1 MVKDAATR
9 GHSTLKFVVHKCRQN
24 LQTRYSSI
32 LEPVYSQDYG
42 CIVTRKMAQPLS
54 KKRKVK
60 DHDGPSH
67 AQPGITD
74 PRFSNIQSDPRYRLP
89 SKRRAHVKVD
99 KRFSHM
105 LRDDDFGRKAKV
117 DRYGRPLEDDSE
129 RKRLK
134 KRYEFEDD
142 IDDDNAV
149 QQELKRVEKVYDP
162 IRDGGFSESSSDE
175 SSSEEDDAGVAQEDQ
190 HVTLGNQQYEDVPMG
205 DVSSRV
211 AVVNLDWDNIRAAD
225 LMAVFSSFL
234 PSGGRLLKVS
244 IYPSQF
250 GKERMAR
257 EETEGPPKEIFASVK
272 GISAEQAAGDDDDD
286 EQQIK
291 DPIVQADAGEDF
303 DSAALRQYQLQR
315 LQYFYAVLTFSS
327 PETAQAV
334 YDAIDGTE
342 YLTTANFFDLRFI
355 PDGTDFS
362 DVNAR
367 DECEKIPDR
376 YKPNEFVTDA
386 LQHSNVKLTWDTE
399 DASRKEA
406 QAKAFRGSRKDI
418 DENDLKAYLGSDSSS
433 DEEARVDNEAIIG
446 SSSSRKEQERQ
457 KMRSLLGLDAEPK
470 RKIKSDVGPVG
481 DLQITF
487 SSGLSGANNTK
498 KSVFENEPEL
508 EETTVERYAR
518 KERERRQKRK
528 ERMKQGR
535 DGASGAV
542 DVAIVGKST
551 DERPED
557 LGFDDPFFTAP
568 EHDKTSAAKMRK
580 EERLRKRTEREAEEA
595 SAAAQRSELELL
607 MVDDNHEGKGMRH
620 FDMNEIERE
629 ERKAKKKGKKSKSQK
644 EGQTPKEPQS
654 VGFEIN
660 TQDSR
665 FARLYEN
672 HEYAI
677 DPTNPRFKGTEGMKA
692 LLEEGRKY
700 KNKIKDSREDGP
712 KKATRESSSMSK
724 TEADDVKKLVEKVK
738 SRRKD
743 EKT

>member
-1 MVKDAATR
+1 
-9 GHSTLKFVVHKCRQN
+9 
-24 LQTRYSSI
+24 
-32 LEPVYSQDYG
+32 
-42 CIVTRKMAQPLS
+42 
-54 KKRKVK
+54 
-60 DHDGPSH
+60 
-67 AQPGITD
+67 
-74 PRFSNIQSDPRYRLP
+74 
-89 SKRRAHVKVD
+89 
-99 KRFSHM
+99 M

-134 KRYEFEDD
+134 KRYEFEED
-142 IDDDNAV
+142 IDDDDAV
-149 QQELKRVEKVYDP
+149 QRELKRVEKVYDP
-162 IRDGGFSESSSDE
+162 IRDGGYSESSSDE
-175 SSSEEDDAGVAQEDQ
+175 SSSEEGDAGAAQEDQ
-190 HVTLGNQQYEDVPMG
+190 LVTLGNQQDGDVPMG

-250 GKERMAR
+250 GKERMER
-257 EETEGPPKEIFASVK
+257 EETEGPPKEIFASVE
-272 GISAEQAAGDDDDD
+272 GNSAKQAAGDDDDD

-291 DPIVQADAGEDF
+291 DSIVQADAGEDF

-327 PETAQAV
+327 TDTAKVV
-334 YDAIDGTE
+334 YDAVDGTE

-362 DVNAR
+362 DDKAR
-367 DECEKIPDR
+367 DECEKIPDS

-386 LQHSNVKLTWDTE
+386 LQHSNVKLTWDAE

-433 DEEARVDNEAIIG
+433 DEEARVDNETIIE

-457 KMRSLLGLDAEPK
+457 KMRSLLGLEAEPK
-470 RKIKSDVGPVG
+470 RKVKSDDGPVG

-487 SSGLSGANNTK
+487 SSGLSGANSTK

-528 ERMKQGR
+528 ERIKQGR
-535 DGASGAV
+535 DGASSTV
-542 DVAIVGKST
+542 DVAMVGKNT
-551 DERPED
+551 NERPED

-580 EERLRKRTEREAEEA
+580 EERLKKRAEREAEEA
-595 SAAAQRSELELL
+595 AAAAQRAELELL
-607 MVDDNHEGKGMRH
+607 MVDDNDESKGMRH

-629 ERKAKKKGKKSKSQK
+629 ERQAKKKGKKRKGKK
-644 EGQTPKEPQS
+644 EAETPTEPQS
-654 VGFEIN
+654 AGFEIN
-660 TQDSR
+660 THDPR

-672 HEYAI
+672 HEFAI

-700 KNKIKDSREDGP
+700 KKKSKDLGGDKP
-712 KKATRESSSMSK
+712 KKTTEESSSAAK
-724 TEADDVKKLVEKVK
+724 PEADDVKKLVENLK
-738 SRRKD
+738 SKRKD
-743 EKT
+743 GRA

>member
-1 MVKDAATR
+1 M
-9 GHSTLKFVVHKCRQN
+9 S
-24 LQTRYSSI
+24 
-32 LEPVYSQDYG
+32 
-42 CIVTRKMAQPLS
+42 QPLS

-60 DHDGPSH
+60 DDDGPSH

-134 KRYEFEDD
+134 ERYEFEDD
-142 IDDDNAV
+142 IDDDDTV
-149 QQELKRVEKVYDP
+149 QRELQRVKKVFDP
-162 IRDGGFSESSSDE
+162 IRDGGYSESSSDE
-175 SSSEEDDAGVAQEDQ
+175 SSSEEDDTGAAQEDQ
-190 HVTLGNQQYEDVPMG
+190 LVTLGNQQDEDVPMG

-211 AVVNLDWDNIRAAD
+211 AVVNLDWDNIRAVD
-225 LMAVFSSFL
+225 LMAVFSSFV

-250 GKERMAR
+250 GNERMER

-272 GISAEQAAGDDDDD
+272 GSSAEQAAGDDDED

-291 DPIVQADAGEDF
+291 DSIVQVDTGEDF

-327 PETAQAV
+327 PDIAKAV
-334 YDAIDGTE
+334 YGALDGTE

-362 DVNAR
+362 DDKAR
-367 DECEKIPDR
+367 DECEKIPDG

-386 LQHSNVKLTWDTE
+386 LQHSNVKLTWDAE

-433 DEEARVDNEAIIG
+433 DEEAGVDDGATIN
-446 SSSSRKEQERQ
+446 SSLSRKDQERQ
-457 KMRSLLGLDAEPK
+457 KMRSLLGLEAEPK
-470 RKIKSDVGPVG
+470 RKNKSHDGPVG

-487 SSGLSGANNTK
+487 SSGLSGANSTK

-508 EETTVERYAR
+508 DETTVERYAR

-535 DGASGAV
+535 DGASSAV
-542 DVAIVGKST
+542 DATMIGKNT

-580 EERLRKRTEREAEEA
+580 EERLKKRVEREAEEA
-595 SAAAQRSELELL
+595 ATAAQRAELELL
-607 MVDDNHEGKGMRH
+607 MVDDNDDGKGMRH
-620 FDMNEIERE
+620 FDMNEVERE
-629 ERKAKKKGKKSKSQK
+629 ERKAKKKGKKSKGKK
-644 EGQTPKEPQS
+644 ETEVPTEPQS
-654 VGFEIN
+654 TGFEMN
-660 TQDSR
+660 THDPR

-672 HEYAI
+672 HEFAI

-700 KNKIKDSREDGP
+700 KNKGKDLGADEP
-712 KKATRESSSMSK
+712 KKATKESSSMSK
-724 TEADDVKKLVEKVK
+724 PEGDDVKKLVEKVK
-738 SRRKD
+738 SKKKDRRP
-743 EKT
+743 